1 MVEEEVKKWVDGIQ
15 KKQYTYKVTLG
26 GVMKKILS
34 KDDLISVIVLA
45 YNTEKYITRCLN
57 SILNQ
62 TYQNLEVIVIDDGST
77 DKTNSLIKRKMKKDD
92 RIILIEHENRGT
104 YLSRLEGYKKANGKY
119 LMYVDSDDY
128 ILKNMIEIM
137 IQNLKEYHVD
147 IVHCQY
153 QVFRNE
159 KIEIPK
165 NILNRNVLMDMEH
178 LEPQFFDL
186 LYKTNHCD
194 SICRQLIKKR
204 GIMKNV
210 SKIESDLTYKEDLA
224 CNLKIYKEMQSFLFI
239 PDELYVYNENK
250 DGITYSKDPNLL
262 KKKMEDTI
270 YVYYDLYQAT
280 KEFKIKDKKYYKRIA
295 SLKMIYFLTLF
306 LSDLVCY
313 SKIKQREFEDYI
325 EDLFKQKKLREIIR
339 YVNKNNQ
346 MIELKKSNFIIY
358 NQARLWINKK
368 IKTFY
373 YSSKYFC
380 GYFIKEKHKIL

>member
-1 MVEEEVKKWVDGIQ
+1 
-15 KKQYTYKVTLG
+15 
-26 GVMKKILS
+26 MKKILS
-34 KDDLISVIVLA
+34 KNDLISVIVLA

-77 DKTNSLIKRKMKKDD
+77 DKTNRLIKRKMKKDD

-210 SKIESDLTYKEDLA
+210 SQIESNLTYKEDLA

-250 DGITYSKDPNLL
+250 DGITYSKDLNLL

-280 KEFKIKDKKYYKRIA
+280 KE
-295 SLKMIYFLTLF
+295 
-306 LSDLVCY
+306 LVCY

-325 EDLFKQKKLREIIR
+325 DGLLKQKKLKEIIR

-346 MIELKKSNFIIY
+346 MIELKKCNFIIY